1 MKNRSSR
8 RAFLQ
13 SGLILPAAG
22 IVIPPVNLEAAF
34 QQPGS
39 KPAPKSQQPS
49 GYTDSGKYGKYVIK
63 EPYVKRAQL
72 EAISV
77 NSQQLMADCIMIHQV
92 FYKPGFVVPA
102 PPHAHDFGQVL
113 GFISTNPMDCREFD
127 AEVEVCLGEEQ
138 EKHIINVPTVVSIAK
153 AMSHGPITITKI
165 NKPFIFLE
173 IMLTSS
179 YSRIGQPPTKPK
191 A

>member
-8 RAFLQ
+8 RTFLQ

-34 QQPGS
+34 QQPRS

-49 GYTDSGKYGKYVIK
+49 GYTDSGKYGKHIIK

-72 EAISV
+72 ESVSV

-92 FYKPGFVVPA
+92 FYKPGFVVPG
-102 PPHAHDFGQVL
+102 PGHAHDFEQVL
-113 GFISTNPMDCREFD
+113 AFLSTNPMNCREFD
-127 AEVEVCLGEEQ
+127 AEVEVCLGEEP
-138 EKHIINVPTVVSIAK
+138 EKHIINVPTVISIAK
-153 AMSHGPITITKI
+153 TLIHGPITITKI

-179 YSRIGQPPTKPK
+179 YSRIGQPPKDPK

>member
-8 RAFLQ
+8 RTFLQ

-49 GYTDSGKYGKYVIK
+49 GYTDSGKYGKYIIK

-72 EAISV
+72 ESVSV
-77 NSQQLMADCIMIHQV
+77 NSKQLMADCIMIHQV
-92 FYKPGFVVPA
+92 FYKPGFVVPG
-102 PPHAHDFGQVL
+102 PGHAHDFGQVL
-113 GFISTNPMDCREFD
+113 AFLSTNPMNCREFD
-127 AEVEVCLGEEQ
+127 AEVEVCLGEEP
-138 EKHIINVPTVVSIAK
+138 EKHIINVPTVISIAK
-153 AMSHGPITITKI
+153 TLIHGPITITKI

-179 YSRIGQPPTKPK
+179 YSRIGQPPKDPK

>member
-72 EAISV
+72 ESISV
-77 NSQQLMADCIMIHQV
+77 NSKQLMADCIMIHQV
-92 FYKPGFVVPA
+92 FYKPGFVVPGPA
-102 PPHAHDFGQVL
+102 HAHDFEQVL
-113 GFISTNPMDCREFD
+113 GFLSTNPMNCRDFD

-138 EKHIINVPTVVSIAK
+138 EKHIINVPTVISIAK
-153 AMSHGPITITKI
+153 TLSHGPITITKI

-179 YSRIGQPPTKPK
+179 YSRLGQPPKEPK